1 MEKIRK
7 NTKIKKIEILKFSLL
22 FVFFGTVMGVIS
34 KFLDTTP
41 INELPY
47 LFEILDIGNFLSRM
61 AIWIFI
67 GQSIALFTK
76 SPYRAGLYVL
86 LFFSAMVTSYYLY
99 SHYVAGFFPYHYAMI
114 WIILTLI
121 SPFLAFIVWLAKGQ
135 GKIAIIISAL
145 IFSAMFNLTF
155 SYGIFYFDVNNI
167 LELILFIITVLF
179 LKREKKEMIYVIV
192 LGIIVAVIL
201 NQILPFH
208 FG

>member
-1 MEKIRK
+1 M
-7 NTKIKKIEILKFSLL
+7 
-22 FVFFGTVMGVIS
+22 VI
-34 KFLDTTP
+34 
-41 INELPY
+41 
-47 LFEILDIGNFLSRM
+47 
-61 AIWIFI
+61 
-67 GQSIALFTK
+67 
-76 SPYRAGLYVL
+76 
-86 LFFSAMVTSYYLY
+86 SYYLY
-99 SHYVAGFFPYHYAMI
+99 SYYVASFPYHYAMI
-114 WIILTLI
+114 WITSTLI

-155 SYGIFYFDVNNI
+155 SYGIFYFDINNI

-179 LKREKKEMIYVIV
+179 LKREKKEMIYVTL

>member
-1 MEKIRK
+1 
-7 NTKIKKIEILKFSLL
+7 
-22 FVFFGTVMGVIS
+22 
-34 KFLDTTP
+34 
-41 INELPY
+41 
-47 LFEILDIGNFLSRM
+47 
-61 AIWIFI
+61 
-67 GQSIALFTK
+67 
-76 SPYRAGLYVL
+76 
-86 LFFSAMVTSYYLY
+86 MVTSYYLY

-167 LELILFIITVLF
+167 LELILFIIIVLF
-179 LKREKKEMIYVIV
+179 LKREKKEMIYVTL
-192 LGIIVAVIL
+192 LGIMVAVIL

>member
-7 NTKIKKIEILKFSLL
+7 STKIKKIEILKFSLF
-22 FVFFGTVMGVIS
+22 FVVFGVVMGVIS
-34 KFLDTTP
+34 KFLDTTA
-41 INELPY
+41 INELPPI
-47 LFEILDIGNFLSRM
+47 LEILDIGNFLSRM

-67 GQSIALFTK
+67 AQSIALFTK

-86 LFFSAMVTSYYLY
+86 LFFSAMVISYYLY
-99 SHYVAGFFPYHYAMI
+99 SYYVAGFFPYHYAMI
-114 WIILTLI
+114 WATLTLI
-121 SPFLAFIVWLAKGQ
+121 SPFLAFVVWLAKGQ

-155 SYGIFYFDVNNI
+155 SYGIFYFDVNNV

-192 LGIIVAVIL
+192 LGIIMAVIL